1 MLLHPEIVHTPNC
14 EAKLGAMMTDLP
26 AYLERGERARL
37 FPVLADTSKEGRTVS
52 ILLACIS
59 NVNEFGRALLD
70 SVGQRVGP
78 RTRIE
83 TYTEVCFANQKGN
96 KALRPDG
103 LIVLSVGNREWKALI
118 EAKVGNSDLEPG
130 QIEDYLEIA
139 RHHGI
144 DALITISNQFAS
156 VPSHHPVALSAASRR
171 KVDLFHWSWMHV
183 LTEASLLLSNDE
195 VEDRD
200 QRFVLNELVRFLMHP
215 SAGVRGFDQ
224 MPAAWTSLVSSM
236 QVGGAASANSQEVR
250 EVIGAWHQKVRDLS
264 LTFSRQLGVEVSP
277 RLPRAHALDLDA
289 RVKADAD
296 KLATDHVLSA
306 TFSVPGAAAL
316 IEICADLRARSLS
329 VSMRLKAPDER
340 KGTKARINW
349 LLRQLAKSP
358 ADDLYVRLYWP
369 GRGPHTQKSLTQLRE
384 ATDSIADER
393 KGLVVSSFEVLMVRN
408 LTGRFAQR
416 RNFIV
421 DLEAILPEFYESA
434 GQYLRAWQASAPRLP
449 EDKVEPAS
457 VSTEAMQDEAEQEV
471 TT

>member
-1 MLLHPEIVHTPNC
+1 
-14 EAKLGAMMTDLP
+14 MTDLP
-26 AYLERGERARL
+26 DFLDRGERARL
-37 FPVLADTSKEGRTVS
+37 FPVLADNSKEGRTVS
-52 ILLACIS
+52 ILLACMS

-70 SVGQRVGP
+70 SVNQRVGP
-78 RTRIE
+78 RTKID

-96 KALRPDG
+96 KSLRPDG
-103 LIVLSVGNREWKALI
+103 LIVLSMGNREWRALI
-118 EAKVGNSDLEPG
+118 EAKVGNSDLEAG

-139 RHHGI
+139 RQHGV
-144 DALITISNQFAS
+144 DALITISNQFAA
-156 VPSHHPVALSAASRR
+156 VPTHHPVPLSAASRR

-183 LTEASLLLSNDE
+183 LTEASLLLSNND
-195 VEDRD
+195 VADRD
-200 QRFVLNELVRFLMHP
+200 QRFVLNELVRFLAHP
-215 SAGVRGFDQ
+215 SAGVKGFDQ
-224 MPAAWTSLVSSM
+224 MPGAWTSLVGSM
-236 QVGGAASANSQEVR
+236 QVGGAASANSPEVR

-277 RLPRAHALDLDA
+277 RLARAHAHDLDA
-289 RVKADAD
+289 RVKADAE
-296 KLATDHVLSA
+296 KLASEHVLSA
-306 TFSVPGAAAL
+306 TFGVPGAAAP
-316 IEICADLRARSLS
+316 IEVCADLRARSLS
-329 VSMRLKAPDER
+329 VSMRLRAPDER

-358 ADDLYVRLYWP
+358 PDDLYVRLYWP

-384 ATDSIADER
+384 ATDAVADER
-393 KGLVVSSFEVLMVRN
+393 KGLVVSSFEVLMVRH
-408 LTGRFAQR
+408 LSGRFAQR

-421 DLEAILPEFYESA
+421 DLETILPEFYDRA